1 MKFTGSEHT
10 RSFRIGLRG
19 LLTCGLAVLLLG
31 TCDQAPIFDMISR
44 EVKPR
49 EPRIK
54 GVPTKMVVFD
64 RAGSGT
70 GWGMY
75 AADSSLHRYAKNAGG
90 TTDWDEGDIPQPP
103 GDDIFDLAATATR
116 LYALVNVD
124 SPKLY
129 RFDRTNW
136 TEVGFASGNDGYS
149 RFQAIYG
156 ECDSEG
162 KPVSD
167 NLYVGARNSSGDY
180 AVFSTGSTSSLTRL
194 GTATGLLTGAAY
206 DGSYH
211 YISTEGGGVYRAA
224 TSSGTPTGTFT
235 QITSGLS
242 VTGMI
247 RINDSGPV
255 EIIALCGN
263 GDLYKVSGSGA
274 TKAGN
279 AGITLTGGA
288 AVWTDGAATLLLLAV
303 RSSASV
309 SNSTYG
315 YREIVLSSGV
325 LPADPSVKEPGT
337 APSTVDDNKRYRDT
351 IEPKPVNAIF
361 QAPDEIDASR
371 VLFASVQG
379 RGTARDNTDGGLWS
393 YRNRSGVNQ
402 WNAEE

>member
-1 MKFTGSEHT
+1 
-10 RSFRIGLRG
+10 
-19 LLTCGLAVLLLG
+19 LLACGLAVLLLG

-54 GVPTKMVVFD
+54 GVPTKMVVFN
-64 RAGSGT
+64 RVSSGT
-70 GWGMY
+70 EWGMY
-75 AADSSLHRYAKNAGG
+75 VADSSLHRYAKNAGG
-90 TTDWDEGDIPQPP
+90 TADWDEGDIPQPP
-103 GDDIFDLAATATR
+103 GDDIFDLAATDAC

-149 RFQAIYG
+149 RFQVIYG
-156 ECDSEG
+156 ECDSKG
-162 KPVSD
+162 KPVSG
-167 NLYVGARNSSGDY
+167 NLYVGARNSSGAY
-180 AVFSTGSTSSLTRL
+180 AVFSTGSTGSLTRL
-194 GTATGLLTGAAY
+194 GSATGLLTGAAY
-206 DGSYH
+206 DGSSNH
-211 YISTEGGGVYRAA
+211 YISTEGGGVYQVSGSSA
-224 TSSGTPTGTFT
+224 TVVSN
-235 QITSGLS
+235 TSGLS

-247 RINDSGPV
+247 QINDSSPV
-255 EIIALCGN
+255 KIIALCGN
-263 GDLYKVSGSGA
+263 GDLYTVSGLGA
-274 TKAGN
+274 TKVGN

-288 AVWTDGAATLLLLAV
+288 AVWTDGAATPTTLLLLAV

-315 YREIVLSSGV
+315 YREIVLSSGA
-325 LPADPSVKEPGT
+325 LPANPSVKEPGT

-351 IEPKPVNAIF
+351 IEPKPVNAIL

-393 YRNRSGVNQ
+393 YRPRSGVNQ